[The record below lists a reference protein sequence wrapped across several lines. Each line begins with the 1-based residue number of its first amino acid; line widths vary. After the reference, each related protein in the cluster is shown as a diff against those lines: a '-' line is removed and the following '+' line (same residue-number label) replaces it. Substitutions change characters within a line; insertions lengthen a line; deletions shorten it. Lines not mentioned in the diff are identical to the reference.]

1 MQWKRNKIHDNRL
14 FRQRQA
20 TTTIKKVKKNV
31 FKLEAICTGDATTI
45 PLSEKLP
52 VRCRVKIQVNEAVIQ
67 IIVGRYKKKKMIRL
81 FIATFSFVFTSSDDY
96 GKLK

>member
-1 MQWKRNKIHDNRL
+1 MGTCISGKHVREINTPR
-14 FRQRQA
+14 
-20 TTTIKKVKKNV
+20 
-31 FKLEAICTGDATTI
+31 LEAICTGDATAI

-52 VRCRVKIQVNEAVIQ
+52 VRCRVKIQVNEAIIQ
-67 IIVGRYKKKKMIRL
+67 IIIGRYKKKMISL